1 MSAQN
6 VALPFD
12 DWRSIRVKT
21 ADTSLFARYDGTG
34 PAVLLLHGC
43 PQHSLMWHKV
53 GPLLSSKY
61 TVIAPDLPGMG
72 QSTLSES
79 GNYTS
84 ASAAEAI
91 IALLDFLRIEKIAV
105 FGYDKGAS
113 VGSVLAWKYAD
124 RVASLS
130 VGEYAL
136 PAYGHEVFQ
145 NPDPSRNLY
154 GHWHLALF
162 TVPEAAEFLIRGRE
176 KEFLNWYF
184 WHSAYAAGAL
194 ISPDHVERY
203 AASLGKPGYLRAMTE
218 FLNGNIWRE
227 MEYFKPLRETPIQVP
242 VNVLWGEA
250 SGVSDEINQSLWGPT
265 AVSVKT
271 VYVPKA
277 GHWLAD
283 ENPKW
288 LAAFI
293 DRNAA
298 NAGIEP
304 SVIDLSYLDDQ
315 LTMI

>member
-1 MSAQN
+1 M
-6 VALPFD
+6 ALPFD
-12 DWRSIRVKT
+12 EWPSIRVKMT
-21 ADTSLFARYDGTG
+21 DTSLFARYDGTG
-34 PAVLLLHGC
+34 PVVLLLHGC

-53 GPLLSSKY
+53 GPLLSSNY

-84 ASAAEAI
+84 ASAAAAI
-91 IALLDFLRIEKIAV
+91 IALLDFLHVQKVAV

-136 PAYGHEVFQ
+136 PAFGHEIFQ
-145 NPDPSRNLY
+145 NPDPSKDIY

-162 TVPEAAEFLIRGRE
+162 SVPEAAEFLIRGRE
-176 KEFLNWYF
+176 REFLNWYF
-184 WHSAYAAGAL
+184 WHSSYSAGAL

-203 AASLGKPGYLRAMTE
+203 AGALSKPGYLRSMTE

-227 MEYFKPLRETPIQVP
+227 IEYFKPLRDEPIRIP
-242 VNVLWGEA
+242 LTVLWGEA
-250 SGVSDEINQSLWGPT
+250 SMVSEEFSQTLWGPT
-265 AVSVKT
+265 ATSVKT
-271 VYVPKA
+271 MYVPKA

-288 LAAFI
+288 LATFI
-293 DRNAA
+293 DQNAA
-298 NAGIEP
+298 GSAIEP
-304 SVIDLSYLDDQ
+304 SFANLAYLEN
-315 LTMI
+315 LATMI

>member
-12 DWRSIRVKT
+12 DWDSIRVKT

-34 PAVLLLHGC
+34 PAILLLHGC
-43 PQHSLMWHKV
+43 PQHSGRCCL
-53 GPLLSSKY
+53 PNTLLLP
-61 TVIAPDLPGMG
+61 PDLPGMG

-79 GNYTS
+79 GKYTS
-84 ASAAEAI
+84 AAAAEAI
-91 IALLDFLRIEKIAV
+91 VALLDLLHIEKVAV

-113 VGSVLAWKYAD
+113 VGSVLAWRYAE
-124 RVASLS
+124 RVVSLS

-136 PAYGHEVFQ
+136 PAFGHEIFQ

-162 TVPEAAEFLIRGRE
+162 SVPEAAEFLIRGRE

-184 WHSAYAAGAL
+184 WHSSYAAGAL

-203 AASLGKPGYLRAMTE
+203 SAALSKPGYLRSMTE

-227 MEYFKPLRETPIQVP
+227 IEYFRPLREDPIRVP
-242 VNVLWGEA
+242 LTVLWGEA
-250 SGVSDEINQSLWGPT
+250 SMVSEEFSQSLWGPT
-265 AVSVKT
+265 ATSVKT
-271 VYVPKA
+271 VFVPKA

-283 ENPKW
+283 ENPRW
-288 LAAFI
+288 LAKFI
-293 DRNAA
+293 DQNVASAA
-298 NAGIEP
+298 VEP
-304 SVIDLSYLDDQ
+304 SVVDLSYLEDQ
-315 LTMI
+315 ITMM

>member
-1 MSAQN
+1 M
-6 VALPFD
+6 ALPFD
-12 DWRSIRVKT
+12 EWPSIRVKT

-34 PAVLLLHGC
+34 PAILLLHGC

-72 QSTLSES
+72 QSTLSET

-84 ASAAEAI
+84 ASAAAAI
-91 IALLDFLRIEKIAV
+91 IALLDFLHIQKVAV

-113 VGSVLAWKYAD
+113 VGSVLAWRYAD

-136 PAYGHEVFQ
+136 PAFGHEIFQ
-145 NPDPSRNLY
+145 NPDPSKNIY

-162 TVPEAAEFLIRGRE
+162 SVPEAAEFLIRGRE
-176 KEFLNWYF
+176 REFLNWYF
-184 WHSAYAAGAL
+184 WHSSYAAGAL

-203 AASLGKPGYLRAMTE
+203 AAALSKPGYLRSMTE

-227 MEYFKPLRETPIQVP
+227 VEYFKPLRDNPIRIP
-242 VNVLWGEA
+242 LTVLWGEA
-250 SGVSDEINQSLWGPT
+250 SMVSEEFSQTLWGPT
-265 AVSVKT
+265 ATSVKT
-271 VYVPKA
+271 MFVPKA

-293 DRNAA
+293 DQNV
-298 NAGIEP
+298 AGSADEP
-304 SVIDLSYLDDQ
+304 SVANLAYLEN
-315 LTMI
+315 LVTMI

>member
-6 VALPFD
+6 VNLPFD
-12 DWRSIRVKT
+12 DWPSIRVKT
-21 ADTSLFARYDGTG
+21 ADTSLFARYGGTG

-79 GNYTS
+79 GNYSS
-84 ASAAEAI
+84 AAAAEAI
-91 IALLDFLRIEKIAV
+91 VALLDFLKIEKVAV

-113 VGSVLAWKYAD
+113 VGSVLAWKYTD
-124 RVASLS
+124 RVTSLS

-136 PAYGHEVFQ
+136 PAYGHEVIQ

-184 WHSAYAAGAL
+184 WHSSYSAGAT
-194 ISPDHVERY
+194 ISLDHIERY
-203 AASLGKPGYLRAMTE
+203 AAALSKPGYLRSMTE

-227 MEYFKPLRETPIQVP
+227 VEYFKPLRDDPIRFP
-242 VNVLWGEA
+242 LTVLWGEA
-250 SGVSDEINQSLWGPT
+250 TMVPEDISQGLWGPT
-265 AVSVKT
+265 ATSVKT

-288 LAAFI
+288 LATFI
-293 DRNAA
+293 DKNVSSSSV
-298 NAGIEP
+298 GP
-304 SVIDLSYLDDQ
+304 SVVDLSYLEDQ
-315 LTMI
+315 ITMI

>member
-1 MSAQN
+1 M
-6 VALPFD
+6 ALPFD
-12 DWRSIRVKT
+12 EWPSIRVKT
-21 ADTSLFARYDGTG
+21 TDTSLFARYDGTG
-34 PAVLLLHGC
+34 PAILLLHGC

-72 QSTLSES
+72 QSTLSKS

-84 ASAAEAI
+84 ASAAAAI
-91 IALLDFLRIEKIAV
+91 IALLDFLHIQKVAV

-136 PAYGHEVFQ
+136 PAFGHEIFQ
-145 NPDPSRNLY
+145 NPDPSKDIY

-162 TVPEAAEFLIRGRE
+162 SVPEAAEFLIRGRE
-176 KEFLNWYF
+176 REFLNWYF
-184 WHSAYAAGAL
+184 WHSSYSAGAL

-203 AASLGKPGYLRAMTE
+203 AAALSKPGYPRAMTE

-227 MEYFKPLRETPIQVP
+227 MEYFRPLRDDPIRTPLT
-242 VNVLWGEA
+242 VLWGEA
-250 SGVSDEINQSLWGPT
+250 SMVSEEFSQTLWGPT
-265 AVSVKT
+265 ATSVKT
-271 VYVPKA
+271 MYVPKA

-288 LAAFI
+288 LATFI
-293 DRNAA
+293 DQNV
-298 NAGIEP
+298 AGSAVEP
-304 SVIDLSYLDDQ
+304 SVANLAYLEN
-315 LTMI
+315 LVTMI